1 MTSHERQTSTSVL
14 VIGTGG
20 SGLRAAIELA
30 EAGVDVLVLGKRPR
44 SDAHTSLAAGGI
56 NAALGT
62 MDEEDSWQQ
71 HAADTIKESYFL
83 ADPRTVEI
91 VTSGAARGIEDLER
105 YGMPFARED
114 DGRISQRF
122 FGAHTYRRT
131 AFAGDYTGLEIQ
143 RTLVNRAA
151 QLEIPI
157 LDSVYVTR
165 ILTNDDG
172 VVFGAY
178 GFDLTDGTR
187 HLIHAD
193 AVILAAGG
201 HNRIWRRTSSRR
213 DENTGDSFRLA
224 VEAGAR
230 LRDPELV
237 QFHPSG
243 IIEPESAAGTLISE
257 AARGEG
263 GILRNGLAERFM
275 HRYDPERLE
284 LSTRDRVALACY
296 TEIKEGRGTPN
307 GGVWLD
313 VSHLPRETIMTRLP
327 RVYQTMLELQMLD
340 ITKEP
345 IEIAPT
351 AHYSMGGVW
360 VRPEDHRTDM
370 PGLYAI
376 GEASSGLHGANRLGG
391 NSLIELLVFGRI
403 VGRAAAEY
411 SAGLASQTRSA
422 AAVAAARQEIAD
434 LLAADGEENVRALQR
449 AIRNTM
455 TEHAGVV
462 RDEEGLLAGLAELGA
477 IEERMRDIGVHPD
490 IAGYQDLAHA
500 FDLRSSALA
509 ARATLQAA
517 LERRETRGCHNR
529 SDYPDLDPELQV
541 NLVWSADGTV
551 TRESIPPVPEEI
563 AALIRDVSVAGKLV
577 E

>member
-1 MTSHERQTSTSVL
+1 MDITERRITTSVL

-30 EAGVDVLVLGKRPR
+30 EAGVDVLAVGKRPKA
-44 SDAHTSLAAGGI
+44 DAHTSLAAGGI
-56 NAALGT
+56 NAALAT
-62 MDEEDSWQQ
+62 IDEEDSWEQ
-71 HAADTIKESYFL
+71 HAADTIKESYYL
-83 ADPRTVEI
+83 ANPHTAEI
-91 VTSGAARGIEDLER
+91 VTKGSAQGIEDLER
-105 YGMPFARED
+105 WGMPFARED

-122 FGAHTYRRT
+122 FGAHKYRRT

-143 RTLVNRAA
+143 RTLINRATE
-151 QLEIPI
+151 LDIPI
-157 LDSVYVTR
+157 LDTVYITR
-165 ILTNDDG
+165 ILVHNN

-178 GFDLTDGTR
+178 GFDLEDGTR
-187 HLIHAD
+187 YLIHAD

-201 HNRIWRRTSSRR
+201 HNRIWRRTTSRR

-224 VEAGAR
+224 VDAGAR
-230 LRDPELV
+230 LRDAELV

-243 IIEPESAAGTLISE
+243 IIEPENAAGTLISE

-263 GILRNGLAERFM
+263 GILRNALGERFM
-275 HRYDPERLE
+275 AKYDPERQE

-360 VRPEDHRTDM
+360 VRPEDHGTDVD
-370 PGLYAI
+370 GLYAI

-403 VGRAAAEY
+403 VGQAAGNY
-411 SAGLASQTRSA
+411 STALQQHRRSPE
-422 AAVAAARQEIAD
+422 AVTEARNDIEI
-434 LLAADGEENVRALQR
+434 LLAADGEENVRVLQR

-462 RDEEGLLAGLAELGA
+462 RDEKGLKTGLAEIEA
-477 IEERMRDIGVHPD
+477 IESRMAHIGVHPD
-490 IAGYQDLAHA
+490 VAGFQDLAHA
-500 FDLRSSALA
+500 FDLKSALLA
-509 ARATLQAA
+509 AKATLQSA
-517 LERRETRGCHNR
+517 LERRESRGAHNR
-529 SDYPDLDPELQV
+529 SDYPDLDPALQV
-541 NLVWSADGTV
+541 NLVWSKDETV
-551 TRESIPPVPEEI
+551 AHETIPAIPEYI
-563 AALIRDVSVAGKLV
+563 SALIEDINTIGKLV